1 MATETSQICKENRT
15 TNGDTS
21 NSAVDEMSMP
31 LVPPKL
37 LDIQAVEEYEAG
49 VGLQSGK
56 DDVLL
61 WEDVKWTLQEDMHL
75 SAGERTFLEKFHLLK
90 CDLEVCISKLHALAD
105 HMDTTHETFTK
116 TNVVVS
122 SIAVVSGVMS
132 ILGLALCP
140 ATLGGSLVLS
150 AAGNGLGLAAGATRA
165 LTGICKHLHNKKAQ
179 AQASSLV
186 LIHGQGNGE
195 AIGREALNA
204 LAVCKVLYQCRNG
217 IKDIKKNIN
226 AFKTAKAH
234 PRLAAAAKQFL
245 TSDRVSAQSSR
256 QVQRAFESTTLAM
269 TKSARLLGA
278 ATAGLF
284 LSVNLATLLKDWKQM
299 KEGERTEAA
308 KELRAQAQDLEEVL
322 TELTQLYESL
332 RQKELLQEKSL
343 LNSTFEG
350 AMWDLPQSPVW
361 PGEEGCQIPA
371 GRGEAQE
378 PLCGRPTAQVLGATS

>member
-116 TNVVVS
+116 TNVV
-122 SIAVVSGVMS
+122 
-132 ILGLALCP
+132 
-140 ATLGGSLVLS
+140 
-150 AAGNGLGLAAGATRA
+150 
-165 LTGICKHLHNKKAQ
+165 
-179 AQASSLV
+179 
-186 LIHGQGNGE
+186 
-195 AIGREALNA
+195 
-204 LAVCKVLYQCRNG
+204 
-217 IKDIKKNIN
+217 
-226 AFKTAKAH
+226 
-234 PRLAAAAKQFL
+234 
-245 TSDRVSAQSSR
+245 
-256 QVQRAFESTTLAM
+256 
-269 TKSARLLGA
+269 
-278 ATAGLF
+278 
-284 LSVNLATLLKDWKQM
+284 DWKQM

>member
-1 MATETSQICKENRT
+1 MATETSQICKENCT
-15 TNGDTS
+15 TNGDAS

-37 LDIQAVEEYEAG
+37 LDTQAVEEYEAG

-90 CDLEVCISKLHALAD
+90 CDLE
-105 HMDTTHETFTK
+105 E
-116 TNVVVS
+116 
-122 SIAVVSGVMS
+122 
-132 ILGLALCP
+132 
-140 ATLGGSLVLS
+140 
-150 AAGNGLGLAAGATRA
+150 
-165 LTGICKHLHNKKAQ
+165 
-179 AQASSLV
+179 
-186 LIHGQGNGE
+186 
-195 AIGREALNA
+195 
-204 LAVCKVLYQCRNG
+204 
-217 IKDIKKNIN
+217 
-226 AFKTAKAH
+226 
-234 PRLAAAAKQFL
+234 
-245 TSDRVSAQSSR
+245 
-256 QVQRAFESTTLAM
+256 
-269 TKSARLLGA
+269 
-278 ATAGLF
+278 
-284 LSVNLATLLKDWKQM
+284 WKQM

-308 KELRAQAQDLEEVL
+308 KELRARAQELEEVL
-322 TELTQLYESL
+322 TELAQLYESL